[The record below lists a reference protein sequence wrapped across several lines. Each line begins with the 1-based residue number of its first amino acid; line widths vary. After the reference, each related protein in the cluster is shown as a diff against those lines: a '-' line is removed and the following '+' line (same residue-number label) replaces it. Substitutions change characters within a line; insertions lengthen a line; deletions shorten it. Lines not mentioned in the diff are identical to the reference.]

1 MSVSRRALGTWEGS
15 LLDGSGSVQ
24 LESSGINTYAVSWG
38 ARTGV
43 NQATTTPEELIA
55 AAQATCYNM
64 ALAQELSLGG
74 TPPATIQTA
83 VEVGFAAGSGITGIV
98 LDVRAT
104 VPGLTAE
111 QFEQIST
118 RAKENC
124 PVARA
129 MSAIPITLRAV
140 LIED

>member
-1 MSVSRRALGTWEGS
+1 MSVARRALGTWEGS
-15 LLDGSGSVQ
+15 LLDGSGSVL
-24 LESSGINTYAVSWG
+24 LESSGITTYAVSWG
-38 ARTGV
+38 ARAGA
-43 NQATTTPEELIA
+43 NQSTTTPEELIA

-74 TPPATIQTA
+74 TPPTNIQTA
-83 VEVGFAAGSGITGIV
+83 VEVGFTPESGITGIL
-98 LDVRAT
+98 LDVRAA

-111 QFEQIST
+111 QFGEISA

-129 MSAIPITLRAV
+129 MSATPITLRAKLV
-140 LIED
+140 EK

>member
-1 MSVSRRALGTWEGS
+1 MTTARRALGTWEGS

-43 NQATTTPEELIA
+43 NQPTTTPEELIA

-83 VEVGFAAGSGITGIV
+83 VEVGFTAADGITGIL

-104 VPGLTAE
+104 VPGLTPE
-111 QFEQIST
+111 QFAEISA

-129 MSAIPITLRAV
+129 MSATPITLRAE
-140 LIED
+140 LLQS

>member
-1 MSVSRRALGTWEGS
+1 MTTARRAVGTWEGS
-15 LLDGSGSVQ
+15 LLDGSGTVQ
-24 LESSGINTYAVSWG
+24 LESSGISTYAVSWG
-38 ARTGV
+38 ARIGA

-74 TPPATIQTA
+74 TPPANIQTA
-83 VEVGFAAGSGITGIV
+83 VEVGFTPESGITGIL

-104 VPGLTAE
+104 VPGLTVE
-111 QFEQIST
+111 QFGEISA

-129 MSAIPITLRAV
+129 LSAIPVTLRAELV
-140 LIED
+140 ND